1 MTIKNK
7 IQNFIP
13 LASPDIRQTDIDSV
27 VSVLRSGNL
36 VQGIKVQELE
46 AKLSRFL
53 NIQHCIMLSNGTS
66 TLHASLLALSIGPG
80 DEVIVPA
87 FSYIATANVIELV
100 GATPVFVD
108 ICIDTFNIQIEAI
121 ESAITPNTKAI
132 MIVHEFGL
140 MADAI
145 KIKEICDRYNLH
157 LIEDA
162 ACALGAKE
170 EDNFAGT
177 IGKLGSFSF
186 HPRKAITCG
195 EGGAVVTDD
204 SKLAN
209 KIRVLR
215 NHGIDSTVSNKMN
228 FVDAGYNY
236 RLTDFQAAL
245 LSSQFDRIS
254 QILKRKSEI
263 ASRYLE
269 EITNTKFKLPNVYEN
284 KTPSWQTFHVLLNDP
299 LKQAEVV
306 VKLKELGIGVNY
318 GAQCIPEQIFYK
330 KKYGYNSSEKFPN
343 ALKAFVCGLA
353 IPVYEKLTEK
363 QVTKI
368 IETINIL

>member
-1 MTIKNK
+1 M
-7 IQNFIP
+7 QNFIP
-13 LASPDIRQTDIDSV
+13 LASPDIRETDIEAV

-36 VQGIKVQELE
+36 VQGIKVLELE
-46 AKLSRFL
+46 AKLSKFL

-66 TLHASLLALSIGPG
+66 TLHVSLLALGIGPG

-108 ICIDTFNIQIEAI
+108 ICIDTFNIKIEAI
-121 ESAITPNTKAI
+121 ESVITSNTKAI

-145 KIKEICDRYNLH
+145 KAKDICDKYNLH

-170 EDNFAGT
+170 GDNFAGT
-177 IGKLGSFSF
+177 IGKVGSFSF

-195 EGGAVVTDD
+195 EGGAVVTNDL
-204 SKLAN
+204 KLAN
-209 KIRVLR
+209 KIRTLR
-215 NHGIDSTVSNKMN
+215 NHGIDSTKSNKMN
-228 FVDAGYNY
+228 FIAAGYNY

-245 LSSQFDRIS
+245 LSSQFDRFS

-263 ASRYLE
+263 ASRYLK
-269 EITNTKFKLPNVYEN
+269 EIKNSKLKLPTVQEN
-284 KTPSWQTFHVLLNDP
+284 KTPSWQTFHVILQNP
-299 LKQAEVV
+299 LEQGEIIF
-306 VKLKELGIGVNY
+306 KLKELGIGVNY
-318 GAQCIPEQIFYK
+318 GAQCMPEQTFYK
-330 KKYGYNSSEKFPN
+330 NKYGYNSIEQFPN
-343 ALKAFVCGLA
+343 AFKAFVMGLA
-353 IPVYEKLTEK
+353 IPLYEKLTEN

-368 IETINIL
+368 IETINSL